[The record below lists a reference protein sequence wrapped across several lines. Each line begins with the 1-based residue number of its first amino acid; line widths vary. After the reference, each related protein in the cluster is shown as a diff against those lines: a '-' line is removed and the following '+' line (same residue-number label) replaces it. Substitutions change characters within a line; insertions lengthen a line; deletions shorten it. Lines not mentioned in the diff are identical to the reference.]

1 MFVPSGVY
9 HPREPESSPLWKLL
23 SEHFNSFVN
32 NYKEKFEKKYGYFRE
47 VVNHVVEEYLS
58 CGDLKKGFAR
68 VKCPDCKHEY
78 LLAYSCKSRWLCP
91 SCQAKKVIQFGDHL
105 KNNVLFPVPHRQ
117 WVFSIPIMLRV
128 YFKND
133 RKLLSKL
140 CHCAYKSL
148 LFFLRETTGLKD
160 GVVGAITVIHTFGD
174 FPDKFHPH
182 LHIIATDGLF
192 SQTKTFYVMRK
203 VDLKPL
209 EELFRALIFKMLK
222 KEGKINQDLI
232 NKLLK
237 WKHSGFNI
245 HNGVRIEKDDEKGRE
260 SIAQYIMRNT
270 FSINKINY
278 NEKNGSI
285 IYHSKMKKGKNKNN
299 FEIYTPEEFI
309 AAITQHIP
317 ERSFHMTRYYGYYS
331 NKSRGLRAKEEK
343 LNEEINKSSDDTDSK
358 KNIIKVLDISDYK
371 PKKEPSLEWRECI
384 KKIYE
389 VDPLKC
395 PDCESKM
402 KIIGFINEFRIV
414 KKILEYLDIYEEEN
428 SRDPPIEIL
437 ENELVYELVYDDW

>member
-9 HPREPESSPLWKLL
+9 HPRNPESSPLWKLL
-23 SEHFNSFVN
+23 SEHFSSFVN
-32 NYKEKFEKKYGYFRE
+32 NYKEKFDKKYGYFRE
-47 VVNHVVEEYLS
+47 VVNHVVEEYIS
-58 CGDLKKGFAR
+58 CGDLKQGFAR
-68 VKCPDCKHEY
+68 IKCPDCKHEY
-78 LLAYSCKSRWLCP
+78 LLAYSCKGRWLCP

-117 WVFSIPIMLRV
+117 YVFSIPIMLRI
-128 YFKND
+128 YFRND

-148 LFFLRETTGLKD
+148 VIFLRKTIGLED

-192 SQTKTFYVMRK
+192 SKTKTFYVMRK

-222 KEGKINQDLI
+222 KQGKINQDLI
-232 NKLLK
+232 NKLLN
-237 WKHSGFNI
+237 WKNSGFNV

-260 SIAQYIMRNT
+260 SIAQYIMRNA
-270 FSINKINY
+270 FSIDKIRY

-285 IYHSKMKKGKNKNN
+285 IYHSKMKKGKNKKN

-317 ERSFHMTRYYGYYS
+317 ERSFHMVRYYGYYS
-331 NKSRGLRAKEEK
+331 NKLRGLRAKCHRHF
-343 LNEEINKSSDDTDSK
+343 SFM
-358 KNIIKVLDISDYK
+358 
-371 PKKEPSLEWRECI
+371 PKTFK
-384 KKIYE
+384 
-389 VDPLKC
+389 
-395 PDCESKM
+395 
-402 KIIGFINEFRIV
+402 
-414 KKILEYLDIYEEEN
+414 
-428 SRDPPIEIL
+428 
-437 ENELVYELVYDDW
+437 